1 MGSYEIAKVIRIRY
15 HFVCQM
21 CGVSKNGKLFQYKS
35 LCLVPRYK
43 PPLLEICEDCLYKEV
58 YGNKYGE
65 E

>member
-21 CGVSKNGKLFQYKS
+21 CGVCTNGYLFQYKS

-43 PPLLEICEDCLYKEV
+43 PPLLEICEDCLYK
-58 YGNKYGE
+58 
-65 E
+65 